1 MAQRLADRLLAARR
15 KRFVGR
21 ENERELF
28 RSALASPELPFFVL
42 HIYGPGGVGKST
54 LLKEFT
60 GICDE
65 MNVHC
70 VYMDARNI
78 EAAPEA
84 FVGSLQMAL
93 GIAPPQLPLEV
104 LAEDEHRH
112 VIIID
117 TYELLAPLDTWLREV
132 FLPQLPADTLIV
144 VADRRP
150 PQPSW
155 YTDPGWQ
162 DIIRVLPLRNLN
174 PSESRAYLE
183 KRQIP
188 AAQYDEVLGFT
199 HGHPLALSLVADLFA
214 QRGDVRFQPESTPD
228 VVKALLEQLVQKVP
242 GPAHR
247 AALEVCALVRVT
259 TESLLATALKMPDAH
274 DLFDWLRNL
283 SFIESTPLGLFP
295 HDLAREALVADLR
308 WRNRDWFVEL
318 HDRLRAY
325 YGAALEKTTGLEQQR
340 VLFDYIF
347 LHRDNPMVKPFL
359 EWQESGMQ
367 APDGLRPSDVDSV
380 LAMVRQHEGEDS
392 VELAR
397 YWMERQPESVLIFR
411 DAEGQPAGY
420 LQMVALEKASQQDVD
435 RDPGLHATLRYLA
448 ANAPLRPSDHAILFR
463 FWMGRET
470 YQSVS
475 PMQSLIFVNIVRQYF
490 SPGLTFTLIPTADP
504 EFWAPLFAYADLHR
518 FAEAD
523 FEVGGKQYGMYGHNW
538 KAMPPMAW
546 LNLLGDR
553 EISVTAPSSAPPA
566 PVAPIVVLSDV
577 EFVGAVGEALKNF
590 LRVDHLR
597 KNPLLQSRLVVEK
610 AGATSGAN
618 ERATALQS
626 IIREACD
633 ALQRSPRDM
642 KFYRAL
648 YHTYIKPAPTQE
660 QAAELLDLPF
670 STFRRHLKEGVTRL
684 SEVMWESE
692 VHA

>member
-21 ENERELF
+21 ENERQLF
-28 RSALASPELPFFVL
+28 RNALSAQELPFFVL

-54 LLKEFT
+54 LLKEFA

-65 MNVHC
+65 LGTHC

-78 EAAPEA
+78 EPAPEA
-84 FVGSLQMAL
+84 FVSALQMAL
-93 GIAPPQLPLEV
+93 NIAPPLMPLEA
-104 LAEDEHRH
+104 LEADNRRH
-112 VIIID
+112 VILID
-117 TYELLAPLDTWLREV
+117 TYELLSPLDTWLREV
-132 FLPQLPADTLIV
+132 FLPQLPADTLIA

-150 PQPSW
+150 PQPAW

-162 DIIRVLPLRNLN
+162 DIIRVLPLRNLSPN
-174 PSESRAYLE
+174 DSRAYLE

-188 AAQYDEVLGFT
+188 PEQFEEVLGFT

-259 TESLLATALKMPDAH
+259 TEASLSSALKMPDVH

-308 WRNRDWFVEL
+308 WRNRDWYIQL
-318 HDRLRAY
+318 HDRLRSY
-325 YGAALEKTTGLEQQR
+325 YGAALEKTSGLEQQR

-359 EWQESGMQ
+359 EWQESGAQ
-367 APDGLRPSDVDSV
+367 APDGLRESDVEPV
-380 LAMVRQHEGEDS
+380 LAMVRQHEGEES
-392 VELAR
+392 AEIAR
-397 YWMERQPESVLIFR
+397 YWLDRQPEGVLIFR
-411 DAEGQPAGY
+411 DAEGHPAGY
-420 LQMVALEKASQQDVD
+420 LQMIAVEKTTGEDSE
-435 RDPGLHATLRYLA
+435 RDPGLRSAMRFLVSNAQLRGSE
-448 ANAPLRPSDHAILFR
+448 RAILFR

-470 YQSVS
+470 YQAVS

-490 SPGLTFTLIPTADP
+490 GPGLVFTLLPCADP
-504 EFWAPLFAYADLHR
+504 EFWAPLFAYADLYR
-518 FAEAD
+518 LGEAD
-523 FEVGGKQYGMYGHNW
+523 FEVGGHEYGVYGHNW
-538 KAMPPMAW
+538 RAVPPIQW
-546 LNLLGDR
+546 LNVLADR
-553 EISVTAPSSAPPA
+553 EISMTHKNSPP
-566 PVAPIVVLSDV
+566 PVSVAPIVVLSDV
-577 EFVGAVGEALKNF
+577 EFAGAVNETLKNF
-590 LRVDHLR
+590 MRSDQLR
-597 KNPLLQSRLVVEK
+597 KSPLLQSRLIVER
-610 AGATSGAN
+610 AGANAGSA
-618 ERATALQS
+618 ERAVALQA

-633 ALQRSPRDM
+633 TLQESPKDV
-642 KFYRAL
+642 KFYRAI

-684 SEVMWESE
+684 SEILWEGELRS
-692 VHA
+692 